1 MTHTDRRV
9 LHDISLP
16 HLAPGTTFRHPGGTS
31 CYCRSGSDSLTLP
44 SERLVLTTACI
55 CQRLKPEHW
64 TFPLARAAI
73 FRAILFLLLVCN
85 LSATCG
91 NTSFDDRHEGEHP
104 QWRITIDS
112 PNFAHP
118 HISTYPLSAVRQN
131 EGICMLAASTTI
143 GASET
148 SLHNFPSYVR
158 SLRIFTPLIYM

>member
-16 HLAPGTTFRHPGGTS
+16 HLAPGTTFRHPGGTP

-44 SERLVLTTACI
+44 PERLVLTTACI

-91 NTSFDDRHEGEHP
+91 NTSFDDSHEGEHR
-104 QWRITIDS
+104 WRIMIDS
-112 PNFAHP
+112 QTSHTPTSRRTLFLPFGKTRAFVCWRP
-118 HISTYPLSAVRQN
+118 RRPSELLKPRST
-131 EGICMLAASTTI
+131 
-143 GASET
+143 
-148 SLHNFPSYVR
+148 
-158 SLRIFTPLIYM
+158 IFLPMCVPCAYSPR